1 MKMNY
6 IKMKIPTI
14 LLSILPISI
23 IIGSSFSLV
32 NMLLF
37 SLCFIFIYFSK
48 NNIKIEDTKSVFL
61 LLTLYLYLVFNSLIS
76 LDISSG
82 IYRNLGFIRF
92 ILFFLMINYLFFINE
107 KSLNILKTWSIIFFI
122 VLIDIY
128 IERFTGSNI
137 FGFGKIEI
145 NGISQDHGPRV
156 TSFFRNE
163 PIAGAFI
170 CGFCFLVLGYIL
182 SFLKSPKILKIFG
195 FIIILVCLI
204 GIMVTGERS
213 NGLKALIGLL
223 IFVSIIDYVNLK
235 NRIFVFLAILTVFFF
250 LVNFSD
256 YVKYRYVDQFYSKI
270 KTQDDREK
278 FLNNSLYIKL
288 YKSGFSVFKNY
299 PWFGVGNKNYIV
311 ETCDIKKNLIH
322 KEYLC
327 STHPHQVYVEML
339 SEHGIIG
346 TVIILSIIFYLIF
359 RIIRKIIDGR
369 NYIQAGCLI
378 FLLINFVPIL
388 PSGAFFNNFNI
399 TLFMINFSLMY
410 AINKETNIFQ
420 KK

>member
-1 MKMNY
+1 
-6 IKMKIPTI
+6 MKIPTI

-48 NNIKIEDTKSVFL
+48 NNIKIEDTKSVLL

-128 IERFTGSNI
+128 IERYTGSNI
-137 FGFGKIEI
+137 FGLGKIEI
-145 NGISQDHGPRV
+145 DGITQNHGPRV

-170 CGFCFLVLGYIL
+170 CGFTFIVLGYIL
-182 SFLKSPKILKIFG
+182 SFLKSSKKLKILG
-195 FIIILVCLI
+195 FIFILVCLA
-204 GIMVTGERS
+204 GIMLTGERS

-223 IFVSIIDYVNLK
+223 IFISLIDYVKLK
-235 NRIFVFLAILTVFFF
+235 NRLFVFLGIIAIFIL

-256 YVKYRYVDQFYSKI
+256 YVKYRYIDQFYSKI
-270 KTQDDREK
+270 KTQDDREN
-278 FLNNSLYIKL
+278 FLNNSLYFKL
-288 YKSGFSVFKNY
+288 YKSGFYVFKNN
-299 PWFGVGNKNYIV
+299 PWFGVGNKNYRV
-311 ETCDIKKNLIH
+311 ETCVAKKKSFH
-322 KEYLC
+322 KEYWC
-327 STHPHQVYVEML
+327 QTHPHQIYFEML

-346 TVIILSIIFYLIF
+346 TIIILSIIFYLIF

-369 NYIQAGCLI
+369 NYIQVGSMV
-378 FLLINFVPIL
+378 FLLINFVPVL

-410 AINKETNIFQ
+410 AVNKETNIFQ

>member
-1 MKMNY
+1 MNY

-32 NMLLF
+32 NLSLF
-37 SLCFIFIYFSK
+37 SLYFIFIYFSK
-48 NNIKIEDTKSVFL
+48 NNIKIEDTKSVLL

-145 NGISQDHGPRV
+145 DGISQEHGPRV

-170 CGFCFLVLGYIL
+170 CGFSLNEITLLFF
-182 SFLKSPKILKIFG
+182 SFNSPKRAGGLTA
-195 FIIILVCLI
+195 
-204 GIMVTGERS
+204 VTV
-213 NGLKALIGLL
+213 I
-223 IFVSIIDYVNLK
+223 
-235 NRIFVFLAILTVFFF
+235 FFF
-250 LVNFSD
+250 
-256 YVKYRYVDQFYSKI
+256 I
-270 KTQDDREK
+270 
-278 FLNNSLYIKL
+278 FL
-288 YKSGFSVFKNY
+288 FHC
-299 PWFGVGNKNYIV
+299 WH
-311 ETCDIKKNLIH
+311 H
-322 KEYLC
+322 K
-327 STHPHQVYVEML
+327 
-339 SEHGIIG
+339 
-346 TVIILSIIFYLIF
+346 F
-359 RIIRKIIDGR
+359 RI
-369 NYIQAGCLI
+369 
-378 FLLINFVPIL
+378 
-388 PSGAFFNNFNI
+388 
-399 TLFMINFSLMY
+399 
-410 AINKETNIFQ
+410 
-420 KK
+420 

>member
-1 MKMNY
+1 MNY
-6 IKMKIPTI
+6 TKMKIPTV
-14 LLSILPISI
+14 LLSLLPISI
-23 IIGSSFSLV
+23 IIGSSISLLNV
-32 NMLLF
+32 LLF
-37 SLCFIFIYFSK
+37 SLYFAFIYFSK
-48 NNIKIEDTKSVFL
+48 NNIRIKDSKSVLFL
-61 LLTLYLYLVFNSLIS
+61 LILYLYLIFNSLIS
-76 LDISSG
+76 VDISSG
-82 IYRNLGFIRF
+82 VYRNFGFIRF
-92 ILFFLMINYLFFINE
+92 VLFFLMINYFFFINE
-107 KSLNILKTWSIIFFI
+107 KSFNVLKIWSIIFFI

-137 FGFGKIEI
+137 FGLGKNEI
-145 NGISQDHGPRV
+145 NGVSQPHGPRV

-182 SFLKSPKILKIFG
+182 SFLKSQKIFKIFG
-195 FIIILVCLI
+195 FIIILVCLT

-223 IFVSIIDYVNLK
+223 IFISIIDYVNWKKRL
-235 NRIFVFLAILTVFFF
+235 FVFLAILTTFFF
-250 LVNFSD
+250 LISFSD

-270 KTQDDREK
+270 KTQDDREN

-288 YKSGFSVFKNY
+288 YKSGFYVFKNN
-299 PWFGVGNKNYIV
+299 PWFGVGNKNYRV

-322 KEYLC
+322 KDYLC

-346 TVIILSIIFYLIF
+346 TIIIISIIFYLIF

-369 NYIQAGCLI
+369 NYIQTGCLI

-410 AINKETNIFQ
+410 AIDKETNIFQ